1 MGPAFFLIDAQS
13 GQQSG
18 EYIVQCSIKQEYV
31 MHRVVI
37 AGGGFA
43 GLYAAQSFGKGV
55 HLTVIDRR
63 NFHLF
68 QPLLY
73 QVATGGLSPGDI
85 ASPLRAIL
93 KRNPNAHVITAEIVG
108 FDPVQRKVV
117 LADGEV
123 PYDTLIVATGVTH
136 DYFGNTDWARL
147 APGLKT
153 IEDATEMRRRI
164 LLAFESAERE
174 TDPELRR
181 SWLTFAVVGAGPT
194 GVELAGA
201 IAELANTTMKDDF
214 RNIDPRSARIVLF
227 EGADRIL
234 PPFVPSLSERAG
246 RSLRHLNVE
255 IMTNA
260 RVTHIDGDQ
269 VVFTKGG
276 DERILE
282 ARTVLWAAGVK
293 ASPLGKALAD
303 GTGVPLDRVGR
314 VRVLPDLTVP
324 GYPDIF
330 VLGDLASVEMPDGK
344 LVPGVAPAAMQM
356 GRHAAN
362 VVLNRMMGRETAP
375 FRYKDK
381 GSLAVI
387 GRNAAVADLG
397 FARFGGF
404 AAWLVWILIHIMYL
418 VGFDNK
424 VLVFF
429 QWGSN
434 YFTRKRGARLIT
446 GEDLMPS
453 ITQSKKHIHYDYSH
467 QEP

>member
-1 MGPAFFLIDAQS
+1 
-13 GQQSG
+13 
-18 EYIVQCSIKQEYV
+18 

-43 GLYAAQSFGKGV
+43 GLYAARSLGKDV
-55 HLTVIDRR
+55 HLTLIDRR

-93 KRNPNAHVITAEIVG
+93 NRNPNAHVVTAEIVG
-108 FDPVQRKVV
+108 FDPAGRKVL

-136 DYFGNTDWARL
+136 DYFGKSDWAER

-164 LLAFESAERE
+164 LLAFEAAERE
-174 TDPELRR
+174 PDAEVRR

-214 RNIDPRSARIVLF
+214 RAIDPRDARIVLF

-246 RSLRHLNVE
+246 RSLRRLNVE
-255 IMTNA
+255 VLTRA
-260 RVTHIDGDQ
+260 RVTHIDEDAVRYVKDG
-269 VVFTKGG
+269 
-276 DERILE
+276 EEHSLE

-293 ASPLGKALAD
+293 ASPMGKALAD

-314 VRVLPDLTVP
+314 VEVLPDLTVP

-330 VLGDLASVEMPDGK
+330 VLGDLASVKLPDGNH
-344 LVPGVAPAAMQM
+344 VPGVAPAAMQM
-356 GRHAAN
+356 GRYAAK
-362 VVLNRMMGRETAP
+362 VVVNRLKGSPTMP
-375 FRYKDK
+375 FRYVNK

-397 FARFGGF
+397 FARFGGIL
-404 AAWLVWILIHIMYL
+404 AWLVWIFIHIMYL

-446 GEDLMPS
+446 GEELMPRVIS
-453 ITQSKKHIHYDYSH
+453 SKRTPIHDYSH
-467 QEP
+467 QKP

>member
-1 MGPAFFLIDAQS
+1 
-13 GQQSG
+13 
-18 EYIVQCSIKQEYV
+18 

-43 GLYAAQSFGKGV
+43 GLYAARALSKDV
-55 HLTVIDRR
+55 HLTLIDRR

-108 FDPVQRKVV
+108 FDPAGRKVI

-123 PYDTLIVATGVTH
+123 AYDTLIVATGVTH
-136 DYFGNTDWARL
+136 DYFGRTDWAEL

-174 TDPELRR
+174 SDPDVRR

-214 RNIDPRSARIVLF
+214 RSIDPRDARIVLF

-246 RSLRHLNVE
+246 RSLRRLNVE
-255 IMTNA
+255 VLTGA
-260 RVTHIDGDQ
+260 RVTHIDGDE
-269 VVFTKGG
+269 VVYTKDG
-276 DERILE
+276 DEHSLE

-293 ASPLGKALAD
+293 ASPLGKVLAD

-314 VRVLPDLTVP
+314 VVVQPDLTLP
-324 GYPDIF
+324 GHPEIF
-330 VLGDLASVEMPDGK
+330 VLGDLASVMATDGK
-344 LVPGVAPAAMQM
+344 PVPGVAPAAMQM
-356 GRHAAN
+356 GRYTARVIQN
-362 VVLNRMMGRETAP
+362 RLNGKETGS
-375 FRYKDK
+375 FRYMNK
-381 GSLAVI
+381 GNLAVI

-404 AAWLVWILIHIMYL
+404 MAWLVWIFIHIMYL

-446 GEDLMPS
+446 GEDLMPNVTS
-453 ITQSKKHIHYDYSH
+453 SKRKPIHDYSN
-467 QEP
+467 QES

>member
-1 MGPAFFLIDAQS
+1 
-13 GQQSG
+13 
-18 EYIVQCSIKQEYV
+18 

-43 GLYAAQSFGKGV
+43 GLYTAQALGKDIHV
-55 HLTVIDRR
+55 TLIDKR

-93 KRNPNAHVITAEIVG
+93 KHNQNAHVITAEIVG
-108 FDPVQRKVV
+108 FDPVQKKVI
-117 LADGEV
+117 LADGDV
-123 PYDTLIVATGVTH
+123 PYDSLIIATGVTH
-136 DYFGNTDWARL
+136 DYFGNTEWAKL

-153 IEDATEMRRRI
+153 VEDATEMRRRI

-174 TDPELRR
+174 LEPKLRR

-201 IAELANTTMKDDF
+201 IAELASTTMKDDF
-214 RNIDPRSARIVLF
+214 RNIDPRDARIVIF
-227 EGADRIL
+227 EGTDRVL
-234 PPFVPSLSERAG
+234 PAFVPSLSERASK
-246 RSLRHLNVE
+246 SLRLLNVE
-255 IMTNA
+255 IMTSA
-260 RVTHIDGDQ
+260 VVTHIDGDE
-269 VVFTKGG
+269 VVYLK
-276 DERILE
+276 DSEKLILE

-293 ASPLGKALAD
+293 ASPLGLAIAD
-303 GTGVPLDRVGR
+303 GTGVSLDRVGR
-314 VRVLPDLTVP
+314 VQVLPNLTIP

-330 VLGDLASVEMPDGK
+330 VLGDLASVKMPNGK
-344 LVPGVAPAAMQM
+344 MVPGVAPAAMQM
-356 GRHAAN
+356 GRYAAKAI
-362 VVLNRMMGRETAP
+362 LNRMKGMETAN
-375 FRYKDK
+375 FQYKDK

-404 AAWLVWILIHIMYL
+404 IAWLVWILIHIMFL

-424 VLVFF
+424 VLVFI

-446 GEDLMPS
+446 GENLIPS
-453 ITQSKKHIHYDYSH
+453 ISRSK
-467 QEP
+467 

>member
-1 MGPAFFLIDAQS
+1 
-13 GQQSG
+13 
-18 EYIVQCSIKQEYV
+18 

-43 GLYAAQSFGKGV
+43 GLYAARSMPRDV

-93 KRNPNAHVITAEIVG
+93 NKNKNAYVITAEITG
-108 FDPVQRKVV
+108 IDPLRKSVL

-136 DYFGNTDWARL
+136 DYFGNQNWEDL

-174 TDPELRR
+174 TDPELR
-181 SWLTFAVVGAGPT
+181 SAWLTFVVVGAGPT

-201 IAELANTTMKDDF
+201 IAELANTTLRNDF
-214 RNIDPRSARIVLF
+214 RSIDPSSARIILF

-234 PPFVPSLSERAG
+234 PPFHPSLSERAKE
-246 RSLRHLNVE
+246 SLKRLNVE
-255 IMTNA
+255 VLTST
-260 RVTHIDGDQ
+260 RVTNIDSETVTYVQ
-269 VVFTKGG
+269 GG
-276 DERILE
+276 ITSELD
-282 ARTVLWAAGVK
+282 AKTVLWAAGVK
-293 ASPLGKALAD
+293 ASPLGTILHAS
-303 GTGVPLDRVGR
+303 TGVELDRAGR
-314 VRVLPDLTVP
+314 VTVDAYLNVP
-324 GYPDIF
+324 GNPDIF
-330 VLGDLASVEMPDGK
+330 VLGDLASVKTSSGGI
-344 LVPGVAPAAMQM
+344 VPGVAPAAMQM
-356 GRHAAN
+356 GSY
-362 VVLNRMMGRETAP
+362 TAKAIRNKLSGKP
-375 FRYKDK
+375 IKAYRYVDK

-397 FARFGGF
+397 FAKFGGF
-404 AAWLVWILIHIMYL
+404 IAWLIWIFIHIMYL

-446 GEDLMPS
+446 GEDLMPQLS
-453 ITQSKKHIHYDYSH
+453 RKNRLQRHDYSN
-467 QEP
+467 QES

>member
-1 MGPAFFLIDAQS
+1 
-13 GQQSG
+13 
-18 EYIVQCSIKQEYV
+18 

-43 GLYAAQSFGKGV
+43 GLYAARALKKNV

-93 KRNPNAHVITAEIVG
+93 KRNPNAHVIAAEIVG
-108 FDPVQRKVV
+108 FDPKRKMVL

-136 DYFGNTDWARL
+136 DYFGKTEWASL

-153 IEDATEMRRRI
+153 VEDATEMRRRI

-174 TDPELRR
+174 TDPEVRR

-201 IAELANTTMKDDF
+201 IAELADTTMKNDF
-214 RNIDPRSARIVLF
+214 RAIDPRDARIVLF

-246 RSLRHLNVE
+246 RSLRRLNVE
-255 IMTNA
+255 VMTGA
-260 RVTHIDGDQ
+260 RVVHIDGDE
-269 VVFTKGG
+269 VVYAKDGEEHAL
-276 DERILE
+276 D

-303 GTGVPLDRVGR
+303 GTGAPLDRVGR
-314 VRVLPDLTVP
+314 VQVEADLTVP

-330 VLGDLASVEMPDGK
+330 VLGDLASVTAPDGK
-344 LVPGVAPAAMQM
+344 PVPGVAPAAMQM
-356 GRHAAN
+356 GRYAAE
-362 VVLNRMMGRETAP
+362 VIKNRMKNRHTP
-375 FRYKDK
+375 SFRYVNK

-387 GRNAAVADLG
+387 GRNTAVADLG

-404 AAWLVWILIHIMYL
+404 IAWLVWIFVHIMYL

-446 GEDLMPS
+446 GEDLMPQ
-453 ITQSKKHIHYDYSH
+453 ITHVQRKSVHDYSH

>member
-1 MGPAFFLIDAQS
+1 
-13 GQQSG
+13 
-18 EYIVQCSIKQEYV
+18 

-43 GLYAAQSFGKGV
+43 GLYAARSLGKEV
-55 HLTVIDRR
+55 HLTLIDRR

-93 KRNPNAHVITAEIVG
+93 NRNPNAHVVTAEIVG
-108 FDPVQRKVV
+108 FDPVGRKVL

-136 DYFGNTDWARL
+136 DYFGKSDWAER

-164 LLAFESAERE
+164 LLAFEAAERE
-174 TDPELRR
+174 PDAEVRR
-181 SWLTFAVVGAGPT
+181 SWLTFVVVGAGPT

-214 RNIDPRSARIVLF
+214 RAIDPRDARIVLF

-246 RSLRHLNVE
+246 RSLRRLNVE
-255 IMTNA
+255 VLTRAM
-260 RVTHIDGDQ
+260 VTHIDEDAVRYVKDG
-269 VVFTKGG
+269 
-276 DERILE
+276 EEHSLE

-293 ASPLGKALAD
+293 ASPMGKALAD

-314 VRVLPDLTVP
+314 VEVLPNLTVP

-330 VLGDLASVEMPDGK
+330 VLGDLASVKLPDGN
-344 LVPGVAPAAMQM
+344 LVAGVAPAAMQM
-356 GRHAAN
+356 GRYAAK
-362 VVLNRMMGRETAP
+362 VVVNRLKGSPTMP
-375 FRYKDK
+375 FRYMNK

-397 FARFGGF
+397 FVRFGGIL
-404 AAWLVWILIHIMYL
+404 AWLVWIFIHIMYL

-446 GEDLMPS
+446 GEELMPRIIS
-453 ITQSKKHIHYDYSH
+453 SKRAPIHDYSH
-467 QEP
+467 QKP

>member
-1 MGPAFFLIDAQS
+1 
-13 GQQSG
+13 
-18 EYIVQCSIKQEYV
+18 

-43 GLYAAQSFGKGV
+43 GLYAARALGRDV

-93 KRNPNAHVITAEIVG
+93 KRNPNAHVITAEIIG
-108 FDPVQRKVV
+108 FDPDRKRVL

-136 DYFGNTDWARL
+136 DYFGKSEWAEL

-153 IEDATEMRRRI
+153 VEDATEMRRRI

-174 TDPELRR
+174 TDPDVRR

-214 RNIDPRSARIVLF
+214 RSIDPRDARIVLF

-234 PPFVPSLSERAG
+234 PPFVPSLSERAN
-246 RSLRHLNVE
+246 RSLRRLNVE
-255 IMTNA
+255 VMTSA
-260 RVTHIDGDQ
+260 RVVHIDGDE
-269 VVFTKGG
+269 VVYTKDGE
-276 DERILE
+276 ERSLE

-303 GTGVPLDRVGR
+303 GTGAPLDRVGR
-314 VRVLPDLTVP
+314 VEVTPDLTVP
-324 GYPDIF
+324 GHPDIF
-330 VLGDLASVEMPDGK
+330 VLGDLASSKMPDGK

-356 GRHAAN
+356 GRYAAK
-362 VVLNRMMGRETAP
+362 VIRNRIKGKETGP
-375 FRYKDK
+375 FRYINK

-397 FARFGGF
+397 FARFGGIF
-404 AAWLVWILIHIMYL
+404 AFFVWIFIHIMYL

-446 GEDLMPS
+446 GEDLMPVV
-453 ITQSKKHIHYDYSH
+453 TRDKRKPLHDYSH
-467 QEP
+467 

>member
-1 MGPAFFLIDAQS
+1 
-13 GQQSG
+13 
-18 EYIVQCSIKQEYV
+18 
-31 MHRVVI
+31 
-37 AGGGFA
+37 
-43 GLYAAQSFGKGV
+43 
-55 HLTVIDRR
+55 
-63 NFHLF
+63 
-68 QPLLY
+68 
-73 QVATGGLSPGDI
+73 
-85 ASPLRAIL
+85 L

-108 FDPVQRKVV
+108 FDPKHRKVI

-136 DYFGNTDWARL
+136 DYFGNTEWAEL

-153 IEDATEMRRRI
+153 VEDATEMRRRI

-174 TDPELRR
+174 TDPDIRR
-181 SWLTFAVVGAGPT
+181 TWLTFAVVGAGPT

-214 RNIDPRSARIVLF
+214 RSIDPRDARIVLF

-234 PPFVPSLSERAG
+234 PPFVPSLSERA
-246 RSLRHLNVE
+246 RVSLRRLNVE
-255 IMTNA
+255 VLTGA
-260 RVTHIDGDQ
+260 RVSQIDGDQ
-269 VVFTKGG
+269 VVYIKDG
-276 DERILE
+276 EEHILE
-282 ARTVLWAAGVK
+282 TRTVLWAAGVK
-293 ASPLGKALAD
+293 ASPLGNALAD

-314 VRVLPDLTVP
+314 VEVMPDLTVP

-330 VLGDLASVEMPDGK
+330 VLGDLASVMTHDGK
-344 LVPGVAPAAMQM
+344 PVPGVAPAAMQM
-356 GRHAAN
+356 GRYAAK
-362 VVLNRMMGRETAP
+362 VIQNRINNRVTAP
-375 FRYKDK
+375 FRYVNK

-397 FARFGGF
+397 FARFGGLM
-404 AAWLVWILIHIMYL
+404 AWLVWIFIHIMYL

-446 GEDLMPS
+446 GEDLMPQ
-453 ITQSKKHIHYDYSH
+453 ITRSNKNTRHDYSY
-467 QEP
+467 QKP

>member
-1 MGPAFFLIDAQS
+1 
-13 GQQSG
+13 
-18 EYIVQCSIKQEYV
+18 

-43 GLYAAQSFGKGV
+43 GLYAARSLGKDV
-55 HLTVIDRR
+55 HLTVVDRR

-108 FDPVQRKVV
+108 FDPVRKLVL

-136 DYFGNTDWARL
+136 DYFGKSEWAEL

-153 IEDATEMRRRI
+153 VEDATEMRRRI

-174 TDPELRR
+174 PDPEVRK

-201 IAELANTTMKDDF
+201 IAELADTTMKGEF
-214 RNIDPRSARIVLF
+214 RTINPLDSRIVLF

-246 RSLRHLNVE
+246 RSLRRLNVE
-255 IMTNA
+255 VMTGA
-260 RVTHIDGDQ
+260 RVVHIDGDE
-269 VVFTKGG
+269 VVYTKDGE
-276 DERILE
+276 ERTLE

-303 GTGVPLDRVGR
+303 GTGAPLDRVGR
-314 VRVLPDLTVP
+314 VVVGPDLTVP

-330 VLGDLASVEMPDGK
+330 VLGDLASATTSDGRPI
-344 LVPGVAPAAMQM
+344 PGVAPAAMQM
-356 GRHAAN
+356 GRYAAK
-362 VVLNRMMGRETAP
+362 VIKNRVRERPTAP
-375 FRYKDK
+375 FRYVSK

-404 AAWLVWILIHIMYL
+404 AAWLVWIFVHIMYL

-446 GEDLMPS
+446 GEDLMPQ
-453 ITQSKKHIHYDYSH
+453 ITRDKRKLTHDYSH